1 MCINILGI
9 ESSCDDTAAAI
20 IQDGC
25 LLSGQIANQDIH
37 KTYGGVVPELASRA
51 HQQNIIPVVDVALK
65 EANLS
70 PEDIHAVAFTAGP
83 GLLGSLLVGTSFAK
97 GFALA
102 RNIPLIDINHL
113 HAHILS
119 IFLHSKEESKSMPK
133 FPFLCLLVSG
143 GHTQIIIVK
152 DYLDY
157 EIIGQ
162 TIDDAAGEAFDKCA
176 KLLELP
182 YPGGPLIDKYAKTG
196 DPNAFRFTKPN
207 IKGLDFSFSGLKT
220 AFLYFLRD
228 EVKQNPEFIEQNMNN
243 ICASIQHTIIEI
255 LMEKAEQAIQQTG
268 IRQIV
273 LAGGVSANRGLR
285 QSLTNLAKEKKWQIY
300 IPDLKYAT
308 DNASMIAITGYYKYL
323 KKQFSDLSI
332 MAFARA

>member
-51 HQQNIIPVVDVALK
+51 HQQNIIPVVDVSLK